1 MFIEY
6 QSKEIEQI
14 RADRK
19 ISVQAQVDMTDA
31 WGCCEGEDCETTQQ
45 ANKPM
50 LIVIDAINKLI
61 KKPFNCS
68 NIA

>member
-1 MFIEY
+1 MLGDVG
-6 QSKEIEQI
+6 KV
-14 RADRK
+14 K
-19 ISVQAQVDMTDA
+19 IAR
-31 WGCCEGEDCETTQQ
+31 ERERERERETTQE

-50 LIVIDAINKLI
+50 LIVIDVINKLI

>member
-1 MFIEY
+1 MLGDVV
-6 QSKEIEQI
+6 KV
-14 RADRK
+14 K
-19 ISVQAQVDMTDA
+19 IVR
-31 WGCCEGEDCETTQQ
+31 ETTQE

-50 LIVIDAINKLI
+50 LIVIDVINKLI

>member
-1 MFIEY
+1 MLTVV
-6 QSKEIEQI
+6 KV
-14 RADRK
+14 RR
-19 ISVQAQVDMTDA
+19 
-31 WGCCEGEDCETTQQ
+31 GGGTTRE
-45 ANKPM
+45 ANKPL